1 MTYIV
6 SYDLCLFISPTNV
19 VIDVNII
26 GKRQKFL
33 DLLKLFS
40 KKIKLNVDLFSEFI
54 DILVKYSRVVKYD
67 YRIQKSY

>member
-26 GKRQKFL
+26 GKRQKIL